1 MKLLIF
7 GMGFTG
13 KALAKAALRQGLQ
26 VAGTVRRREKQN
38 DLAGDPDLAGLE
50 LVPWPFVSAGA
61 ALAGVTHLVVTA
73 PPAEPQ
79 ATGSGP
85 GFTDPLL
92 AGCGE
97 ALRERAGALWSA
109 YLSTTGVYGDRDGAW
124 VDEDTP
130 PAPTSARS
138 ARRLDS
144 EREWQQSGLS
154 PHILR
159 LPGIYGPGRSVLDQL
174 RQGTARRIVKP
185 GHVFSRIHVED
196 IAGAVLAAIARPTLG
211 RIYNI
216 ADNEPAP
223 NADVIA
229 FGAGLLGMAP
239 PPEIAF
245 DEAGLSEMALSFWQD
260 NRRVSNTRARAE
272 LGWQPAHPTYRE
284 GLSAVLAAGG

>member
-38 DLAGDPDLAGLE
+38 DLASDPGLAGLE
-50 LVPWPFVSAGA
+50 LVPWPFASADA
-61 ALAGVTHLVVTA
+61 ALTGVTHLVVTA

-79 ATGSGP
+79 VAGSGH

-92 AGCGE
+92 AGCGA

-109 YLSTTGVYGDRDGAW
+109 YLSTTGVYGDQDGAW
-124 VDEDTP
+124 VDEETP

-144 EREWQQSGLS
+144 EREWQQSGLA
-154 PHILR
+154 PQILR

-185 GHVFSRIHVED
+185 GHVFSRIHVDD
-196 IAGAVLAAIARPTLG
+196 IAGAVLAAIARPAPG

-216 ADNEPAP
+216 TDNEPAP

-229 FGAGLLGMAP
+229 FGAGLLGMSP

-260 NRRVSNTRARAE
+260 NRRVGNTRARTE
-272 LGWQPAHPTYRE
+272 LGWQPVYPTYRE